1 MDEKPRSLDVF
12 LKPIREQLA
21 QIRPI
26 DASNAT
32 QAVFRIQSRHAN
44 PGQIE
49 KVKHALP
56 GEVQAIWIK
65 VTPDTQ
71 VEVERAITRVTMPR
85 RAAGAPEG
93 GPLACGTRGNRS
105 PRPSRSGPCRR
116 SDDPAADQATA
127 TGLMEVDM
135 RVAEVMTRDVRLIEP
150 NQTIRDAARLM
161 AEMDAGIMPVRDG
174 DRLVGMITDRD
185 IAVRAVAQGRGPD
198 TAVREVMTDEV
209 KYCYEGDDTN
219 DVARNMAD
227 IQVRR
232 LPVLTRE
239 KRLVGIIS
247 LGDMAMSDGAA
258 PAGEAVAGISQ
269 PGGQHSQTGGP
280 RT

>member
-1 MDEKPRSLDVF
+1 
-12 LKPIREQLA
+12 
-21 QIRPI
+21 
-26 DASNAT
+26 
-32 QAVFRIQSRHAN
+32 
-44 PGQIE
+44 
-49 KVKHALP
+49 
-56 GEVQAIWIK
+56 
-65 VTPDTQ
+65 
-71 VEVERAITRVTMPR
+71 
-85 RAAGAPEG
+85 
-93 GPLACGTRGNRS
+93 
-105 PRPSRSGPCRR
+105 
-116 SDDPAADQATA
+116 
-127 TGLMEVDM
+127 MEVDM

-161 AEMDAGIMPVRDG
+161 AEMDAGIMPVREG

-209 KYCYEGDDTN
+209 KYCYEDDDTN

-247 LGDMAMSDGAA
+247 LGDMAVTDEAGK
-258 PAGEAVAGISQ
+258 AGEAVAGISQ
-269 PGGQHSQTGGP
+269 PGGQHSQTGGS